1 MCVLT
6 AEHKRFVQLIDMR
19 FKDINGY
26 MTQMSS
32 SIEKYLQVHTH
43 RQTDRQT
50 DAQFLPVLSRRL
62 GHLLIHMCIHAE
74 ACGN

>member
-1 MCVLT
+1 MCVCVLT

-43 RQTDRQT
+43 TQTDRQTDRQT
-50 DAQFLPVLSRRL
+50 HNFYLYCPGS
-62 GHLLIHMCIHAE
+62 
-74 ACGN
+74 